1 MKTVIRALI
10 LELVYFFFV
19 IRASQLREFLGILG
33 HCKFSPQ
40 FCNMPK
46 GKLFLIPSVLAENT
60 ALQIISP
67 QIREVIAHTK
77 IFLVEN
83 IRTTRR
89 YISSLKLGVN
99 LEEIH
104 FELLDKDTPPET
116 MSKLMLPLM
125 NGADIGIISEAGC
138 PGIADPGAVAVSF
151 AHLKGIQVVPLS
163 GPSSMFLALMGSG
176 FSGQSFAFHGYLPI
190 DKKERTTA
198 IKKLENESTREKRA
212 QIFMETPFRN
222 NQLLEDL
229 LLTLHPN
236 TKLCIAKNIT
246 GSDEMILTKT
256 ANEWKKLPLD
266 LHKIPTVFVLQT
278 F

>member
-1 MKTVIRALI
+1 
-10 LELVYFFFV
+10 
-19 IRASQLREFLGILG
+19 
-33 HCKFSPQ
+33 
-40 FCNMPK
+40 MPK
-46 GKLFLIPSVLAENT
+46 GKLFLIPNVLADNT
-60 ALQIISP
+60 QDAVITP
-67 QIREVIAHTK
+67 QVREVIANTK
-77 IFLVEN
+77 VYLVEN
-83 IRTTRR
+83 MRTARR

-99 LEEIH
+99 LDHVHMEI
-104 FELLDKDTPPET
+104 LDKGTSPEFINR
-116 MSKLMLPLM
+116 LMQPLI

-138 PGIADPGAVAVSF
+138 PGIADPGALAVEH
-151 AHLKGIQVVPLS
+151 AHKKGIQVVPLS

-190 DKKERTTA
+190 DKKEKVAA
-198 IKKLENESTREKRA
+198 IKKLEAESLREKRA

-229 LLTLHPN
+229 LKTLAPQ

-256 ANEWKKLPLD
+256 AQEWKQLPLD
-266 LHKIPTVFVLQT
+266 LHKIPTVFVLQS